1 MDTLREITYRLKV
14 RGALETAEV
23 RELQFLID
31 DARTSIGY
39 VIEKSV
45 IVGQAANKLLRKVL
59 LIELIPEQSD
69 LSLGVSFMTKIQGS

>member
-1 MDTLREITYRLKV
+1 M
-14 RGALETAEV
+14 
-23 RELQFLID
+23 
-31 DARTSIGY
+31 
-39 VIEKSV
+39 

>member
-31 DARTSIGY
+31 DAR
-39 VIEKSV
+39 
-45 IVGQAANKLLRKVL
+45 NR
-59 LIELIPEQSD
+59 
-69 LSLGVSFMTKIQGS
+69 